1 MLFYDSI
8 FDSHNLHFKPL
19 VVNMDIHENL
29 PPNLV
34 ISVED
39 EVGNGPN
46 VVLVEFS
53 DVVPGISNLRRPRS
67 LSGRLSVGRQL

>member
-1 MLFYDSI
+1 
-8 FDSHNLHFKPL
+8 
-19 VVNMDIHENL
+19 MDIHENL

-46 VVLVEFS
+46 VVLVEFP